1 MTPEEHAAM
10 VAVRARAARS
20 DILTGLTPAD
30 RIPSHGT
37 QLSADRSAD
46 ITSTGLRIDNRTVR
60 DDLDARADAGDPIAR
75 SHGFGTRRPETLNL
89 WDQSAD
95 SLPETWSTPR

>member
-1 MTPEEHAAM
+1 MREPFDLS
-10 VAVRARAARS
+10 RPP
-20 DILTGLTPAD
+20 TPAE

-60 DDLDARADAGDPIAR
+60 DDLDARADAADPIAR
-75 SHGFGTRRPETLNL
+75 SHGFGTRPVALNL
-89 WDQSAD
+89 WDTSAD
-95 SLPETWSTPR
+95 SLPDGWTR